1 MNWQPIETAPKD
13 RRILLYFPGLF
24 SDATVY
30 CGKWDDDRYNKR
42 PRPYWT
48 ADCEHFAGKTRLRDH
63 QPTHWA
69 EITLP
74 EVEQ

>member
-1 MNWQPIETAPKD
+1 MNWQPIETAPKE

-24 SDATVY
+24 SDVEVY
-30 CGKWDDDRYNKR
+30 CGKWYADEYSKH

-48 ADCEHFAGKTRLRDH
+48 ADCERWAGKMRLREH
-63 QPTHWA
+63 PPTHWA

-74 EVEQ
+74 EGE